1 METDILLCD
10 GSVNQ
15 RDEYQLVIDLVT
27 HKKVNRQPL
36 PSEVE
41 AGFSFNHIRNELK
54 ILDASGKEIL
64 KFDVFCKNSFTHYNN

>member
-27 HKKVNRQPL
+27 HKQVNRQPL

-41 AGFSFNHIRNELK
+41 AGFSFNHISNELNV
-54 ILDASGKEIL
+54 L
-64 KFDVFCKNSFTHYNN
+64 